1 LSRNSF
7 SSFSADRLSKE
18 LRSWFLFSDRRRE
31 LRAAARRFR
40 AAFLADKTKKPGTL
54 SRHLAYL
61 LDFVRQARVLSRL
74 SYLTDANVTRRQH
87 LVEVYQLDAPYYWIY
102 DRDVEDE
109 SQQLVRVAGWKT
121 LILSPMIFSPY
132 EAQPKLIAQ
141 IEQFRSE
148 DAHRQIDRFVQD
160 FDKKR

>member
-7 SSFSADRLSKE
+7 SPFNADRLSKE

-54 SRHLAYL
+54 SRHLAFL

-109 SQQLVRVAGWKT
+109 SARLVRVAGWKT
-121 LILSPMIFSPY
+121 LILNPMIFSPY
-132 EAQPKLIAQ
+132 EARTEIIER
-141 IEQFRSE
+141 IEQSRDDE
-148 DAHRQIDRFVQD
+148 ADRQLDRFM
-160 FDKKR
+160 REIEG